1 MRNEKRKVRSRI
13 QYVRPGIVLL
23 VTLVLL
29 VVLSVLMFTLSIRM
43 SAQRH
48 RDKYIINYQAARYAR
63 DSAVKY
69 ALATLN
75 DMNTPMLIERP
86 NEPDFSDLFMLDEEQ
101 YRELVAEWAALNE
114 EILSTESER
123 NLEGEFSSPNSADSV
138 PNDVKGF
145 NDINGTNYVSSF
157 DDAPNSLTVPGPYGP

>member
-1 MRNEKRKVRSRI
+1 MKYKIRTADWKMKYKSRTADRVE
-13 QYVRPGIVLL
+13 QYGQPGIVLI

-29 VVLSVLMFTLSIRM
+29 VVLSTLMFTLSSRM

-48 RDKYIINYQAARYAR
+48 RDKYLIDYQAARYAR

-75 DMNTPMLIERP
+75 DMNTPQLIERP

-101 YRELVAEWAALNE
+101 YQEFLAAWAVLDE
-114 EILSTESER
+114 EQLSSDSER
-123 NLEGEFSSPNSADSV
+123 SV
-138 PNDVKGF
+138 RCEWF
-145 NDINGTNYVSSF
+145 
-157 DDAPNSLTVPGPYGP
+157 L